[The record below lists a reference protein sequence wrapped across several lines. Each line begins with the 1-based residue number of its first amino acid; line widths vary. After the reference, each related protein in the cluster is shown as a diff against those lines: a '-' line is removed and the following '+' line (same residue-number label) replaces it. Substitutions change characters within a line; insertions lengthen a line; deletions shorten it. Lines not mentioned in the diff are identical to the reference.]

1 MINLAQVYVN
11 QFQREMLLQV
21 REPRSLLFS
30 ALFFAMVIV
39 FFPLTI
45 SPDPHLLRQIAPG
58 VFWIALLLAL
68 LMASER
74 LFQEDFNDGVIEQWL
89 VCGIPVS
96 ILVLAKLSVHCVLN
110 LLPIVILSFVL
121 GALFDLSL
129 SERLTVTVS
138 FILGTPAILF
148 LSALAAAF
156 CTSMQQK
163 GVLIALILLPL
174 VIPVMIFGSGALN
187 AAMQQLPGAGYL
199 AILLALSILAIAFL
213 PIAIAAIIRISL
225 TD

>member
-1 MINLAQVYVN
+1 MDLIQIYVN
-11 QFQREMLLQV
+11 QFRREQLLQV
-21 REPRSLLFS
+21 REPRSVVFS
-30 ALFFAMVIV
+30 VLFFAMIMV

-45 SPDPHLLRQIAPG
+45 TPEPHLLRQIAPG
-58 VFWIALLLAL
+58 VFWIAVLLAL

-89 VCGIPVS
+89 VSGSPIS
-96 ILVLAKLSVHCVLN
+96 ILVMAKLSVHWLLN
-110 LLPIVILSFVL
+110 LLPIIILSFVL

-129 SERLTVTVS
+129 AERWVVIGS
-138 FILGTPAILF
+138 FILGTPSILF
-148 LSALAAAF
+148 LSALAASF

-174 VIPVMIFGSGALN
+174 VVPVMIFGSGALN
-187 AAMQQLPGAGYL
+187 AAMFALPVKGYF

-213 PIAIAAIIRISL
+213 PFAIAAIIRISL

>member
-1 MINLAQVYVN
+1 MSLVHVYVK
-11 QFQREMLLQV
+11 QFGREWLLQV
-21 REPRSLLFS
+21 REPRSLFFS
-30 ALFFAMVIV
+30 SLFFAMVVV

-45 SPDPHLLRQIAPG
+45 SPDPLLLRQIAPG

-89 VCGIPVS
+89 VCGVPMSV
-96 ILVLAKLSVHCVLN
+96 LVLAKLTVHCVLN
-110 LLPIVILSFVL
+110 LVPILILSLVL

-129 SERLTVTVS
+129 SERWVVAVS
-138 FILGTPAILF
+138 FILGTPTILF

-156 CTSMQQK
+156 CTGMQQK

-187 AAMQQLPGAGYL
+187 AVMLQLPVRGYL
-199 AILLALSILAIAFL
+199 AILLALSILSVAFL
-213 PIAIAAIIRISL
+213 PFAIAAIIRISL